1 MLAKSDIKRN
11 IASGI
16 TVKLPFNPPFDWP
29 AMIGFLARRAIPGV
43 EAVQSDSYFRSFVLN
58 GVHGVVQVRPDA
70 NANHLLVIVHAGGAT
85 PLKIIEARLRC
96 LFDLDADMTVIDA
109 HLSKDP
115 LLAYRVKQRPGLRV
129 PGAWD
134 VFELAVRAVLGQQI
148 SVAAATTLSGRLV
161 AALGKPLNIDVPK
174 IIKET
179 GISMIFPLPEVVM
192 TADLTQIGLTRAR
205 AKALKTLGSAM
216 NSDERLLQPYGTLDK
231 TITKLCELPGIG
243 PWTAQYIAMRAFREQ
258 DAFPSSDL
266 GLLRAL
272 GQNQELP
279 TPKELIAAAQVWQPW
294 RAYAAMRLWI
304 QPEMPLSGSE

>member
-1 MLAKSDIKRN
+1 M
-11 IASGI
+11 
-16 TVKLPFNPPFDWP
+16 
-29 AMIGFLARRAIPGV
+29 
-43 EAVQSDSYFRSFVLN
+43 
-58 GVHGVVQVRPDA
+58 
-70 NANHLLVIVHAGGAT
+70 
-85 PLKIIEARLRC
+85 
-96 LFDLDADMTVIDA
+96 
-109 HLSKDP
+109 
-115 LLAYRVKQRPGLRV
+115 KQRPGLRV

-174 IIKET
+174 IIKKT

-216 NSDERLLQPYGTLDK
+216 NSDERFLQSHGTLDK
-231 TITKLCELPGIG
+231 TIVKLCELPGIG
-243 PWTAQYIAMRAFREQ
+243 PWTAQYIAMRALRES

-272 GQNQELP
+272 GREQELP
-279 TPKELIAAAQVWQPW
+279 TPKELIAAAQVWRPW

-304 QPEMPLSGSE
+304 QPGNTAPLFGSE